1 MCGICGE
8 IRWDGQ
14 AADVGAV
21 TRMTGAMT
29 SRGPDADGVVAHGPV
44 ALGHRR
50 LSIIDLSARGAQP
63 MVDADLGLTLV
74 FNGCIYNY
82 QELREQLRADGY
94 RFFSTADSEVVIKAF
109 HKWGVHCVDRFKG
122 MFAFAIADRDT
133 GVVTLARDRLGIK
146 PLYVAAAPGRLR
158 FASSVRALL
167 DAGGPGEIDT
177 ELDREALHH
186 YMTFHSVVPAPL
198 TIYRGVRKLPPATVR
213 VIQPDGSHTDIVYWT
228 PNFGRDPA
236 KASWSDRDW
245 DAALMDALRT
255 AVKRRMVADVPVGVL
270 LSGGIDSSIV
280 VALLAEQGQ
289 HGLATFSIGFD
300 ASDGE
305 SGDEYFYSDLIAKT
319 FDTDHHKIHINASR
333 LTPAVPK
340 SIAAMS
346 EPMVSH
352 DCVAFYLLSAEVS
365 KSVKVVQ
372 SGQGADEILAGY
384 SWYPPLANIAREQTT
399 EAYAKVFFDR
409 SHEDVLSIFA
419 PEYGIDAD
427 VSREFATAH
436 QGASGADSAVDAA
449 LRLDT
454 QVMLVDDP
462 VKRVDTMTMA
472 WGLEA
477 RVPFLDHDF
486 VELAA
491 SCPPELKLASGGKGV
506 LKDGSR
512 ALLPAE
518 VIDRTKG
525 HFLVPGIRHL
535 HGELLDMVRDALT
548 NDAARARGLYR
559 VEAVEALLAAPNQ
572 TRTTLGSN
580 ALWQLAVLEMWL
592 QSMEG

>member
-8 IRWDGQ
+8 IRFDGQ
-14 AADVGAV
+14 SADVAAV
-21 TRMTGAMT
+21 ARMIVSMT
-29 SRGPDADGVVAHGPV
+29 SRGPDSDGIVAHGRV

-50 LSIIDLSARGAQP
+50 LSIIDLSSRGAQP
-63 MVDADLGLTLV
+63 MVDSDLGLTLV

-82 QELREQLRADGY
+82 QDLRNELEASGY
-94 RFFSTADSEVVIKAF
+94 QFFSTADSEVVIKAF
-109 HKWGVHCVDRFKG
+109 HRWGARCVERFKG
-122 MFAFAIADRDT
+122 MFAFAVADRDS

-146 PLYVAAAPGRLR
+146 PLYLAETAGRLR
-158 FASSVRALL
+158 FASTVRALL
-167 DAGGPGEIDT
+167 DASGVDT
-177 ELDREALHH
+177 ELDRFALHH
-186 YMTFHSVVPAPL
+186 YMSFHSVVPAPR

-213 VIQPDGSHTDIVYWT
+213 VIQPDGAHTDTVYWI
-228 PNFGRDPA
+228 PVFERNPDR
-236 KASWSDRDW
+236 ASWSVRDW
-245 DAALMDALRT
+245 QEALLDALRT
-255 AVKRRMVADVPVGVL
+255 AVERRMVADVPVGVL

-289 HGLATFSIGFD
+289 RGLATFSIGFD
-300 ASDGE
+300 SAGGE
-305 SGDEYFYSDLIAKT
+305 SGDEYEYSDLIANT
-319 FDTDHHKIHINASR
+319 FDTDHNKIHIDSSR
-333 LTPAVPK
+333 LLPAVPK
-340 SIAAMS
+340 TIAAMS

-352 DCVAFYLLSAEVS
+352 DCVAFYLLSEEVS

-384 SWYPPLANIAREQTT
+384 NWYPPLASIAREHSL

-409 SHEDVLSIFA
+409 SHADVLKIFA
-419 PEYGIDAD
+419 PEYGIDVD
-427 VSREFATAH
+427 PSRAFAAAH
-436 QGASGADSAVDAA
+436 HDAPGAETAVDAA

-454 QVMLVDDP
+454 QVMLVEDP

-491 SCPPELKLASGGKGV
+491 TCPPELKLASNGKGI
-506 LKDGSR
+506 LKDASR
-512 ALLPAE
+512 ALLPPE

-525 HFLVPGIRHL
+525 YFPVPGIRHL
-535 HGELLDMVRDALT
+535 RGPVLDMVRDALT
-548 NDAARARGLYR
+548 NDAAQARGLYR
-559 VEAVEALLAAPNQ
+559 AETVSALLAEPNK
-572 TRTTLGSN
+572 TRTTLDAN

-592 QSMEG
+592 QSMAG

>member
-8 IRWDGQ
+8 VRFDGRS
-14 AADVGAV
+14 ADVAAV
-21 TRMTGAMT
+21 TRMTGAMV
-29 SRGPDADGVVAHGPV
+29 SRGPDFEGVVAHGPV

-50 LSIIDLSARGAQP
+50 LSIIDLSVRAAQP
-63 MVDADLGLTLV
+63 MVDSDLGLTLV

-82 QELREQLRADGY
+82 RDLRKELEDVGY
-94 RFFSTADSEVVIKAF
+94 HFFSSSDSEVVIKAF
-109 HKWGVHCVDRFKG
+109 HRWGTDCVDHFKG
-122 MFAFAIADRDT
+122 MFAFAIAERET

-146 PLYVAAAPGRLR
+146 PLYVADAPGRLR
-158 FASSVRALL
+158 FASTVRALL
-167 DAGGPGEIDT
+167 DGGDVDT
-177 ELDREALHH
+177 ELDRHALHH
-186 YMTFHSVVPAPL
+186 YMSFHSVVPAPR

-213 VIQPDGSHTDIVYWT
+213 VIQPDGTHADTVYWT
-228 PNFGRDPA
+228 PVFARDPA
-236 KASWSDRDW
+236 RASWTNGDW
-245 DAALMDALRT
+245 QKALMDALRT
-255 AVKRRMVADVPVGVL
+255 AVERRMVADVPVGVL

-300 ASDGE
+300 SIGGE
-305 SGDEYFYSDLIAKT
+305 SGDEYFYSDLIAKA
-319 FDTDHHKIHINASR
+319 FDTNHHRIHIDSSR
-333 LTPAVPK
+333 LLPAVPK
-340 SIAAMS
+340 TIAAMS

-352 DCVAFYLLSAEVS
+352 DCVAFYLLSEEVS

-372 SGQGADEILAGY
+372 SGQGADEILGGY
-384 SWYPPLANIAREQTT
+384 DWYPPLATVAREQTT

-409 SHEDVLSIFA
+409 DHSDVLAIFA
-419 PEYGIDAD
+419 PEYGIAAEDPSCQF
-427 VSREFATAH
+427 VMAH
-436 QGASGADSAVDAA
+436 QAAPGAETAVDAA

-491 SCPPELKLASGGKGV
+491 TCPAELKLASGGKGV
-506 LKDGSR
+506 LKDASR

-518 VIDRTKG
+518 VVDRTKG
-525 HFLVPGIRHL
+525 YFPVPGIRHL
-535 HGELLDMVRDALT
+535 HGDVLDMVRDALT

-559 VEAVEALLAAPNQ
+559 KETVDALLAAPNE

-580 ALWQLAVLEMWL
+580 TLWQLAVLEMWL
-592 QSMEG
+592 QSMQN

>member
-8 IRWDGQ
+8 IRFDGQ
-14 AADVGAV
+14 SADVAAV
-21 TRMTGAMT
+21 TRMTGAMA
-29 SRGPDADGVVAHGPV
+29 SRGPDSDGVVAHGPL
-44 ALGHRR
+44 AFGHRR
-50 LSIIDLSARGAQP
+50 LSIIDLSARGEQP
-63 MVDADLGLTLV
+63 MVDSDLGLTLV

-82 QELREQLRADGY
+82 QDLRKELEAVGY
-94 RFFSTADSEVVIKAF
+94 QFFSTADSEVVIKAF
-109 HKWGVHCVDRFKG
+109 HRWGTGCVDRFKG
-122 MFAFAIADRDT
+122 MFAFAIADRET

-146 PLYVAAAPGRLR
+146 PLYLAETDVRLR
-158 FASSVRALL
+158 FASTVRALL
-167 DAGGPGEIDT
+167 DAGDVDT
-177 ELDREALHH
+177 ELDRYALHH
-186 YMTFHSVVPAPL
+186 YMSFHSVVPAPR
-198 TIYRGVRKLPPATVR
+198 TIYRGIRKLPPATVR
-213 VIQPDGSHTDIVYWT
+213 VIQSDGSYDDTVYWT
-228 PNFGRDPA
+228 PVFERDPA
-236 KASWSDRDW
+236 RASWTTRDW
-245 DAALMDALRT
+245 EDALMAALRT
-255 AVKRRMVADVPVGVL
+255 AVLRRMVADVPVGVL

-300 ASDGE
+300 SVGGE
-305 SGDEYFYSDLIAKT
+305 SGDEYFFSDLIAKT
-319 FDTDHHKIHINASR
+319 FGTDHHRIHIDSSR
-333 LTPAVPK
+333 LLPAVPK
-340 SIAAMS
+340 TIAAMS

-352 DCVAFYLLSAEVS
+352 DCVAFYLLSEEVS

-384 SWYPPLANIAREQTT
+384 DWYPPLATVAREQTT

-409 SHEDVLSIFA
+409 DHSDVLAIFA
-419 PEYGIDAD
+419 PEYTVAAEDP
-427 VSREFATAH
+427 SREFATEH
-436 QGASGADSAVDAA
+436 QFAPGAETAVDAA

-491 SCPPELKLASGGKGV
+491 SCPAELKLASGGKGV
-506 LKDGSR
+506 LKDASR

-525 HFLVPGIRHL
+525 YFPVPGIRHL
-535 HGELLDMVRDALT
+535 HSDVLDMVRDALT
-548 NDAARARGLYR
+548 NDAARTRGLYR
-559 VEAVEALLAAPNQ
+559 RETVDALLAAPNE
-572 TRTTLGSN
+572 TRTTLGAN

-592 QSMEG
+592 QSMEN

>member
-21 TRMTGAMT
+21 ARMTGAMT

-82 QELREQLRADGY
+82 QDLRQQLQADGY

-109 HKWGVHCVDRFKG
+109 HKWGARCVERFKG

-146 PLYVAAAPGRLR
+146 PLYLAPAPGRLR

-167 DAGGPGEIDT
+167 EAGGPGEIDT

-213 VIQPDGSHTDIVYWT
+213 VVQPDGSHTDTLYWT
-228 PNFGRDPA
+228 PKFGRDPA

-245 DAALMDALRT
+245 EAALMDALRT

-289 HGLATFSIGFD
+289 HGLSTFSIGFD
-300 ASDGE
+300 SSDGE

-319 FDTDHHKIHINASR
+319 FDTDHHKIHIHASR

-409 SHEDVLSIFA
+409 SHDDVLSIFA

-436 QGASGADSAVDAA
+436 QAAPGADSALDAA

-491 SCPPELKLASGGKGV
+491 SCPPDLKLAAGGKGV
-506 LKDGSR
+506 LKDASR
-512 ALLPAE
+512 ALLPSE

-559 VEAVEALLAAPNQ
+559 REAVQALLAAPNQ

>member
-8 IRWDGQ
+8 IRWDGK
-14 AADVGAV
+14 AADVAAV
-21 TRMTGAMT
+21 ARMTVAMA
-29 SRGPDADGVVAHGPV
+29 SRGPDADGVVAQGRV

-50 LSIIDLSARGAQP
+50 LAIIDLSARGAQP
-63 MVDADLGLTLV
+63 MVDSELGLTLV

-82 QELREQLRADGY
+82 RELRSELQAAGY

-109 HKWGVHCVDRFKG
+109 HHWGARCVNRFKG
-122 MFAFAIADRDT
+122 MFAFAIADHDT
-133 GVVTLARDRLGIK
+133 GVLTLARDRLGIK
-146 PLYVAAAPGRLR
+146 PLYLAAAPGRLR
-158 FASSVRALL
+158 FASTVRALL
-167 DAGGPGEIDT
+167 DAGGVDT
-177 ELDREALHH
+177 QLDRQALHH

-198 TIYRGVRKLPPATVR
+198 TMYRGVRKLPPATVR
-213 VIQPDGSHTDIVYWT
+213 VIQPDGSHTDTVYWI
-228 PNFGRDPA
+228 PEFGRDRA
-236 KASWSDRDW
+236 KASWSAGEW
-245 DAALMDALRT
+245 EAALMDALRT
-255 AVKRRMVADVPVGVL
+255 AVVRRMVADVPVGVL

-289 HGLATFSIGFD
+289 HGLATYSIGFD
-300 ASDGE
+300 SSDGE
-305 SGDEYFYSDLIAKT
+305 SGDEYFYSDLVVKT
-319 FDTDHHKIHINASR
+319 FDTDHHKIHIDTSKLVSAI
-333 LTPAVPK
+333 PK

-352 DCVAFYLLSAEVS
+352 DCVAFYLLAAEVS

-384 SWYPPLANIAREQTT
+384 SWYPPLANVAREQTT

-409 SHEDVLSIFA
+409 SHDEVLSIFA

-427 VSREFATAH
+427 VSLEFATTH
-436 QGASGADSAVDAA
+436 QGTPGADSAVDAA

-462 VKRVDTMTMA
+462 VKRVDTMAMA

-491 SCPPELKLASGGKGV
+491 ACPPELKLGSGGKGV
-506 LKDGSR
+506 LKNASR
-512 ALLPAE
+512 ALLPSE

-535 HGELLDMVRDALT
+535 RGQVLDMVRDALT
-548 NDAARARGLYR
+548 NDAARTRGLYR
-559 VEAVEALLAAPNQ
+559 AETVNRLLAAPND

>member
-8 IRWDGQ
+8 IRFDGQ
-14 AADVGAV
+14 SADVAAV
-21 TRMTGAMT
+21 TRMTDAMA
-29 SRGPDADGVVAHGPV
+29 SRGPDSDGVVAHGPL
-44 ALGHRR
+44 AFGHRR
-50 LSIIDLSARGAQP
+50 LSIIDLSARGEQP
-63 MVDADLGLTLV
+63 MVDSDLGLTLV

-82 QELREQLRADGY
+82 QELCKELEAVGY
-94 RFFSTADSEVVIKAF
+94 QFFSTADSEVVIKAF
-109 HKWGVHCVDRFKG
+109 HRWGAGCVDRFKG
-122 MFAFAIADRDT
+122 MFAFAIADRET

-146 PLYVAAAPGRLR
+146 PLYLAETPGRLR
-158 FASSVRALL
+158 FASTVRALL
-167 DAGGPGEIDT
+167 NAGDVDT
-177 ELDREALHH
+177 ELDRYALHH
-186 YMTFHSVVPAPL
+186 YMSFHSVVPAPR
-198 TIYRGVRKLPPATVR
+198 TIYQGIRKLPPATVR
-213 VIQPDGSHTDIVYWT
+213 VIQSDGSYDDTVYWT
-228 PNFGRDPA
+228 PVFERDPA
-236 KASWSDRDW
+236 RASWTTRDW
-245 DAALMDALRT
+245 EDALMAALRT
-255 AVKRRMVADVPVGVL
+255 AVLRRMVADVPVGVL

-300 ASDGE
+300 SVGGE

-319 FDTDHHKIHINASR
+319 FGTDHHRIHIDSSR
-333 LTPAVPK
+333 LLPAVPK
-340 SIAAMS
+340 TIAAMS

-352 DCVAFYLLSAEVS
+352 DCVAFYLLSEEVS

-384 SWYPPLANIAREQTT
+384 DWYPPLATVAREQTT

-409 SHEDVLSIFA
+409 HHSDVLAIFA
-419 PEYGIDAD
+419 PEYTVAAEDP
-427 VSREFATAH
+427 SREFATEH
-436 QGASGADSAVDAA
+436 QFAPGAETAVDAA

-491 SCPPELKLASGGKGV
+491 SCPAELKLASGGKGV
-506 LKDGSR
+506 LKDASR

-525 HFLVPGIRHL
+525 YFPVPGIRHL
-535 HGELLDMVRDALT
+535 HGDVLDMVRDALT
-548 NDAARARGLYR
+548 NDAARTRGLYR
-559 VEAVEALLAAPNQ
+559 RETVDALMAAPNE
-572 TRTTLGSN
+572 TRTTLGAN

-592 QSMEG
+592 QSMEN

>member
-21 TRMTGAMT
+21 VRMTGAMT

-50 LSIIDLSARGAQP
+50 LAIIDLSARGAQP
-63 MVDADLGLTLV
+63 MVDSDLGLTLV

-82 QELREQLRADGY
+82 QELRNELQAAGY

-109 HKWGVHCVDRFKG
+109 HRWGVGCVEKFKG
-122 MFAFAIADRDT
+122 MFAFAIADRDS
-133 GVVTLARDRLGIK
+133 GVLTLARDRLGIK
-146 PLYVAAAPGRLR
+146 PLYLAPAPGRLR

-167 DAGGPGEIDT
+167 GAGGVDT

-186 YMTFHSVVPAPL
+186 YMSFHSVVPAPL
-198 TIYRGVRKLPPATVR
+198 TIYRGMRKLPPATVR
-213 VIQPDGSHTDIVYWT
+213 VIQPDGSYTDTAYWT
-228 PNFGRDPA
+228 PQFGRDPA
-236 KASWSDRDW
+236 RESWSHRDW
-245 DAALMDALRT
+245 EAALMDALR
-255 AVKRRMVADVPVGVL
+255 ASVKRRMVADVPVGVL

-300 ASDGE
+300 PADGE
-305 SGDEYFYSDLIAKT
+305 SGDEYFYSDLVAKT
-319 FDTDHHKIHINASR
+319 FDTDHHKIHIDASR

-340 SIAAMS
+340 AIAAMS

-352 DCVAFYLLSAEVS
+352 DCVAFYLLSEQVS

-409 SHEDVLSIFA
+409 SHDDVLSIFA

-427 VSREFATAH
+427 VSYEFATSQQA
-436 QGASGADSAVDAA
+436 APGADSAVDAA

-491 SCPPELKLASGGKGV
+491 ACPPELKLASGGKGV
-506 LKDGSR
+506 LKDASR
-512 ALLPAE
+512 ALLPSE

-525 HFLVPGIRHL
+525 HFLVPGVRHL
-535 HGELLDMVRDALT
+535 HGEMLDMVRDALT
-548 NDAARARGLYR
+548 NDAAASRGLYR
-559 VEAVEALLAAPNQ
+559 ADAVDALLAAPNQ

>member
-21 TRMTGAMT
+21 ARMTGAMA
-29 SRGPDADGVVAHGPV
+29 SRGPDGDGVMAHGRV

-63 MVDADLGLTLV
+63 MVDSELGLTLV

-82 QELREQLRADGY
+82 KDLRSELQATGY

-109 HKWGVHCVDRFKG
+109 HKWGARCVDRFKG
-122 MFAFAIADRDT
+122 MFAFVIAAHDS

-146 PLYVAAAPGRLR
+146 PLYLATSPGRLR
-158 FASSVRALL
+158 FASTVRALL
-167 DAGGPGEIDT
+167 SAGGVDT

-213 VIQPDGSHTDIVYWT
+213 VIQPDGSHTDTLYWT
-228 PNFGRDPA
+228 PEFGRDPG
-236 KASWSDRDW
+236 KASWSAGDW
-245 DAALMDALRT
+245 EAALMDALRT
-255 AVKRRMVADVPVGVL
+255 AVERRMVADVPVGVL

-280 VALLAEQGQ
+280 VALLAEHGQ

-300 ASDGE
+300 SSDGE
-305 SGDEYFYSDLIAKT
+305 SGDEYFYSDLVAKT
-319 FDTDHHKIHINASR
+319 FDTDHHKIHIDTSK
-333 LTPAVPK
+333 LVPAIPET
-340 SIAAMS
+340 IAAMS

-384 SWYPPLANIAREQTT
+384 SWYPPLANVAREQTT
-399 EAYAKVFFDR
+399 EAYGKVFFDR
-409 SHEDVLSIFA
+409 SHDDVLSIFA

-427 VSREFATAH
+427 VSLEFAAAH
-436 QGASGADSAVDAA
+436 QDAPGADSAVDAA

-491 SCPPELKLASGGKGV
+491 ACPPELKLGSGGKGV
-506 LKDGSR
+506 LKNASR
-512 ALLPAE
+512 ALLPSE

-535 HGELLDMVRDALT
+535 HGQVFDMVRDALT

-559 VEAVEALLAAPNQ
+559 SETVSRLLAAPNE

>member
-8 IRWDGQ
+8 IRWDDQ
-14 AADVGAV
+14 SADIGAV
-21 TRMTGAMT
+21 TRMTAAMA
-29 SRGPDADGVVAHGPV
+29 SRGPDSDGVFAHGRI
-44 ALGHRR
+44 AFGHRR

-63 MVDADLGLTLV
+63 MIDSDLGLTLV

-82 QELREQLRADGY
+82 QDLRKELEAAGY
-94 RFFSTADSEVVIKAF
+94 RFFSSADSEVVIKAF
-109 HKWGVHCVDRFKG
+109 HRWGIHCVDRFKG
-122 MFAFAIADRDT
+122 MFAFAIADRET

-146 PLYVAAAPGRLR
+146 PLYLAETSGRLR
-158 FASSVRALL
+158 FASTVRALI
-167 DAGGPGEIDT
+167 DAGDVDT
-177 ELDREALHH
+177 ELDRDALHH
-186 YMTFHSVVPAPL
+186 YMSFHSVVPAPR

-213 VIQPDGSHTDIVYWT
+213 VIAPDGSCDDTVYWT
-228 PNFGRDPA
+228 PVFERDPSRA
-236 KASWSDRDW
+236 LWSARDW
-245 DAALMDALRT
+245 QDALMDALRT
-255 AVKRRMVADVPVGVL
+255 AVARRMVADVPVGVL

-289 HGLATFSIGFD
+289 HALSTFSIGFD
-300 ASDGE
+300 SVGDE
-305 SGDEYFYSDLIAKT
+305 SGDEFVYSDLIAKT
-319 FDTDHHKIHINASR
+319 FDTDHHRIHIDGSR
-333 LTPAVPK
+333 LLPAVPK
-340 SIAAMS
+340 TIAAMS

-352 DCVAFYLLSAEVS
+352 DCVAFYLLSEEVS

-384 SWYPPLANIAREQTT
+384 DWYPPLANIAREHTT

-409 SHEDVLSIFA
+409 GHADVLEIFS
-419 PEYGIDAD
+419 PEYGIATEDPSHRF
-427 VSREFATAH
+427 VSAH
-436 QGASGADSAVDAA
+436 QSLPGAETAIDAA

-477 RVPFLDHDF
+477 RVPFLDHEF

-491 SCPPELKLASGGKGV
+491 TCPADLKLADGGKGV
-506 LKDGSR
+506 LKNASR
-512 ALLPAE
+512 GLLPSE

-525 HFLVPGIRHL
+525 YFPVPGIRHL
-535 HGELLDMVRDALT
+535 HDEMFDMVHDALT

-559 VEAVEALLAAPNQ
+559 PKIVDALLAAPNE
-572 TRTTLGSN
+572 TRTTLGAN

-592 QSMEG
+592 QSMKS

>member
-8 IRWDGQ
+8 VRFDGRS
-14 AADVGAV
+14 ADVSAV
-21 TRMTGAMT
+21 ARMTGTMA
-29 SRGPDADGVVAHGPV
+29 SRGPDSDGVFAHGPV
-44 ALGHRR
+44 AFGHRR

-63 MVDADLGLTLV
+63 MVDSDLGLSLV

-82 QELREQLRADGY
+82 RQLRSELAGVGY
-94 RFFSTADSEVVIKAF
+94 RFFSTADSEVVIKAY
-109 HKWGVHCVDRFKG
+109 HRWGTGCVDRFKG
-122 MFAFAIADRDT
+122 MFAFAIADLDS

-146 PLYVAAAPGRLR
+146 PLYLSETPGRLR
-158 FASSVRALL
+158 FASTLRALL
-167 DAGGPGEIDT
+167 NGGGVDT
-177 ELDREALHH
+177 QLDRRALHH
-186 YMTFHSVVPAPL
+186 YMSFHSVVPAPY

-213 VIQPDGSHTDIVYWT
+213 VIQPDGSHADTVYWT
-228 PNFGRDPA
+228 PVFERDPA
-236 KASWSDRDW
+236 RAGWQARDW
-245 DAALMDALRT
+245 EDALMDALRT

-300 ASDGE
+300 SVGGE

-319 FDTDHHKIHINASR
+319 FDTDHHRIHIDTSR
-333 LTPAVPK
+333 LLPAVPK
-340 SIAAMS
+340 TIAAMN

-352 DCVAFYLLSAEVS
+352 DCVAFYLLSEEVS

-384 SWYPPLANIAREQTT
+384 DWYPPLATVAREHTT

-409 SHEDVLSIFA
+409 DHSDVLAIYT
-419 PEYGIDAD
+419 PEYSLTAEDP
-427 VSREFATAH
+427 SFEFASSH
-436 QGASGADSAVDAA
+436 QSAPRAETAVDAA

-462 VKRVDTMTMA
+462 VKRVDSMTMA

-491 SCPPELKLASGGKGV
+491 ACPAELKLASNGKGV
-506 LKDGSR
+506 LKDASR
-512 ALLPAE
+512 ALLPHD

-525 HFLVPGIRHL
+525 YFPVPGIRHL
-535 HGELLDMVRDALT
+535 HGEVLDMVHDALT

-559 VEAVEALLAAPNQ
+559 KGTVDALLAAPNE
-572 TRTTLGSN
+572 TRTRLDAN

-592 QSMEG
+592 QSMEN